1 MSENPY
7 LSGNFAPVDQER
19 TDLELE
25 VTGQIPV
32 ELSGRLLRIGPNPIA
47 PNPETYHWF
56 TGNGMLHGVR
66 LREGR
71 AEWYRNRFVLD
82 DEIVEARGL
91 PPVAGPA
98 RDMLGGGVANTNVIG
113 HAGKTYAIIEAG
125 NLPVELTD
133 ELETVARVDFGGTL
147 PGGFTAHPKRDPDT
161 GELHCAVYSPMF
173 EQIQHVVVGAD
184 GKVNRVVDVPVP
196 GRPMVHDCALTE
208 NFFILLDLPVILD
221 PETGSSFPFA
231 WHPEYGAR
239 VGLLPR
245 NGQADEVVWCEVE
258 PCFVFHP
265 LNAYEDE
272 DGRVVLDVI
281 RHPKMFATDSHGLN
295 EGVPTLDRWIVDP
308 CGGKVKEERLDDRGQ
323 EFPRMDER
331 RIGKP
336 YRYGYTTRFEEVGFG
351 GIYKHD
357 LKDGKIEVHDEG
369 PARQFM
375 EAVFVPRSDDA
386 DEDDGWVM
394 TYVYDASSN
403 KTDVV
408 IQHAQDF
415 SGAPVATIHLP
426 ARVPFGFHGNW
437 LPDAG

>member
-295 EGVPTLDRWIVDP
+295 EGVPTLDRWSVDP
-308 CGGKVKEERLDDRGQ
+308 RGGKVKEERLDDRGQ

-331 RIGKP
+331 RVGKP
-336 YRYGYTTRFEEVGFG
+336 YRYGYTTSFEEVGFG

-357 LKDGKIEVHDEG
+357 LKDGKIEIHDEG